1 MNSTIHLITTKK
13 DTSSVPIVI
22 YKRKYFVQELKDTE
36 FRWQGIFYP
45 LQKIWCSTT
54 NFLNNWANSLEK
66 EIPQTFI
73 ELSKDIKILNTET
86 GNFETTTELPENIS
100 ILIQENI
107 NINGRE

>member
-1 MNSTIHLITTKK
+1 MNSTIHLTTTKK
-13 DTSSVPIVI
+13 DTDSVPIVI
-22 YKRKYFVQELKDTE
+22 YKRKYATQGLKDTE

-45 LQKIWCSTT
+45 LQKIWRATT

-66 EIPQTFI
+66 ELSRSVI

-86 GNFETTTELPENIS
+86 GNFETASELPENIS

-107 NINGRE
+107 NINER